1 LVVGYFL
8 PGKPV
13 AMMIFKTFGYISQY
27 PTSIERKALMLC
39 PAAMAQALAFVSD
52 LSE

>member
-27 PTSIERKALMLC
+27 LISTERQALTSY
-39 PAAMAQALAFVSD
+39 PAAMAQALAFVGD